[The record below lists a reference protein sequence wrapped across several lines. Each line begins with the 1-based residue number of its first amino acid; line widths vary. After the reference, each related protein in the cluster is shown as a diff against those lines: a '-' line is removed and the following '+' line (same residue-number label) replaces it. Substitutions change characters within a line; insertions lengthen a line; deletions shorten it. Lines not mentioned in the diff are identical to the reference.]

1 MGARKVGFI
10 GLGSIGK
17 PMALNILKRGFDLSV
32 FDARPEP
39 MKELEAKGAKGS
51 KNPKELS
58 SQVDVVITMV
68 PGPPET
74 RQVVFGTDGIVEGLR
89 PGSILI
95 DMSTSS
101 PALTREIARKLD
113 EIGCKMI
120 DAPVSRGIPDA
131 IKGTLVIMAGGDPGV
146 LDQCRD
152 VLNCMGS
159 EIMHIGTNGLGHA
172 MKLVNNMIAQTEIV
186 SICGA
191 LALGTQA
198 GIDLNKIFEVIGRST
213 GNSFMFQYKGPRILR
228 RDFEPGGAVDISVKD
243 LDLAMTLARDLDV
256 PLPLPNVALEMYK
269 EAKAAGLSKKDS
281 TSIIILFERHLGR
294 KIGDPLSP
302 IGQKNTG

>member
-1 MGARKVGFI
+1 
-10 GLGSIGK
+10 
-17 PMALNILKRGFDLSV
+17 
-32 FDARPEP
+32 
-39 MKELEAKGAKGS
+39 
-51 KNPKELS
+51 
-58 SQVDVVITMV
+58 
-68 PGPPET
+68 
-74 RQVVFGTDGIVEGLR
+74 
-89 PGSILI
+89 
-95 DMSTSS
+95 
-101 PALTREIARKLD
+101 
-113 EIGCKMI
+113 
-120 DAPVSRGIPDA
+120 
-131 IKGTLVIMAGGDPGV
+131 
-146 LDQCRD
+146 
-152 VLNCMGS
+152 
-159 EIMHIGTNGLGHA
+159 
-172 MKLVNNMIAQTEIV
+172 MIAQTEIV